1 MCGKAQGY
9 RTRPGGR
16 LMDWRIAY
24 LLGLITAFLTLF
36 VLSFKNRKVSFFRP
50 SPKKDV
56 MAKAVEYRLSMG
68 PHIVAVGGGTGLST
82 LLLGLKSFTRNITAV
97 VAVTDEGGSSGRL
110 RQEWGVLP
118 PGDVRNCIVALA
130 ENDNALRNILDFRF
144 DRGDLSGHSLGNLI
158 LLAVT
163 ELSGDFRVAVEEMN
177 HLLAIR
183 GKVLPVTT
191 EAVSLIAETVDGQ
204 LCRGELQISSCGKNL
219 KDIWLEPRDA
229 RPLTDVIRAIEEADL
244 IVMGPGS
251 LFTSVLPNL
260 LLPKVAQKIQESP
273 LPRVYV
279 ANLMS
284 QPGET
289 DGMNILHHLEW
300 VERAVKAVPDYV
312 VVNNGSIPEAL
323 LQAYLNEG
331 AVPLYLDES
340 QRERILEKGCHI
352 IEGNYVKV
360 YEESVVRHDGQGLSE
375 TLMRICRDLK
385 EV

>member
-1 MCGKAQGY
+1 M
-9 RTRPGGR
+9 
-16 LMDWRIAY
+16 
-24 LLGLITAFLTLF
+24 
-36 VLSFKNRKVSFFRP
+36 
-50 SPKKDV
+50 
-56 MAKAVEYRLSMG
+56 
-68 PHIVAVGGGTGLST
+68 
-82 LLLGLKSFTRNITAV
+82 
-97 VAVTDEGGSSGRL
+97 
-110 RQEWGVLP
+110 
-118 PGDVRNCIVALA
+118 
-130 ENDNALRNILDFRF
+130 
-144 DRGDLSGHSLGNLI
+144 
-158 LLAVT
+158 AVT

-219 KDIWLEPRDA
+219 KDIWLEPQDA

-300 VERAVKAVPDYV
+300 VERAVKAVPD
-312 VVNNGSIPEAL
+312 
-323 LQAYLNEG
+323 
-331 AVPLYLDES
+331 
-340 QRERILEKGCHI
+340 
-352 IEGNYVKV
+352 
-360 YEESVVRHDGQGLSE
+360 
-375 TLMRICRDLK
+375 
-385 EV
+385 